1 MYKEKIEKLVRL
13 LNGAGEQDMAKDMD
27 EILKSCAFYI
37 DRVVAMESA
46 QSILRFT
53 LEPDDYRMTL
63 TELDKNR
70 KIAHNGLIANV
81 KLMNRYCKLV
91 GIDPIFKGDTDS
103 RIEVAEFAMEIVKD
117 IFETR
122 KL

>member
-1 MYKEKIEKLVRL
+1 LYKEKIEKLVRL